1 MFIDVRSDDAALGR
15 LTPSARSFVY
25 SHGVRTEP
33 RLLDQYREDWIG
45 HGIPVDVVDRAVA
58 IQRLWGGLVLPPGP
72 FYDGGARYFDVGG
85 FERSESGEWLFE
97 IGPSRTAV
105 PYGFMIGPEGAF
117 GIATTRWVPLHGTIE
132 GWIESVSLAHDAFVY
147 AERVTRYTGTRVE
160 TIDFTELEP
169 IEVIAG
175 ITDRWWRG
183 DDVLV
188 ARSSGE
194 AEAFD
199 APQSRVAL
207 RFTGDLN
214 WLANR
219 GVS

>member
-1 MFIDVRSDDAALGR
+1 M
-15 LTPSARSFVY
+15 
-25 SHGVRTEP
+25 
-33 RLLDQYREDWIG
+33 
-45 HGIPVDVVDRAVA
+45 DRAVA